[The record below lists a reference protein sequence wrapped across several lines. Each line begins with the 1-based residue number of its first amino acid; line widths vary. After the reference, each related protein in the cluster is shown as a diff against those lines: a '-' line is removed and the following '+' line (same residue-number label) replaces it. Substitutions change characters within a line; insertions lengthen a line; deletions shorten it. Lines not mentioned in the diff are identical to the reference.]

1 MSTAP
6 DGFAE
11 MRAILEALCEERLTA
26 SQTARLEE
34 LALNDSAARRFYLE
48 YIELHGNLHWDAA
61 QAHLGGEH
69 EIHFTD
75 EAPAPAPEPTPHGPR
90 SHGPRSQGHR
100 SEGPRSEGRRL
111 HGTAAI
117 SSESRET
124 PTRRS
129 GLPFVRAVVAGAA
142 IAAALVAAVWA
153 PSLFRRAV
161 HEPSAVAVE
170 PHARTLPQ
178 KHAAAGDERRQRS
191 AGAPAAAG
199 DAARPKTSAASTRLS
214 AATVAVHRR
223 PARFQLA
230 VAKKSGQASNA
241 ALLPIELNRSP
252 APSPHRP
259 AELPAS
265 SGASDEDRQGPASLI
280 AFVDA
285 RIRGGW
291 KIAGIEP
298 SPLATDEEWIRRV
311 YLDVVGHIP
320 PEEAV
325 DAFLKNDGDKNGG
338 EHKRAAVVDRLLR
351 DSGYARNWATVW
363 ANLLVGRQ
371 PRTPGVRRDELEKF
385 LRDSFAANTPWNET
399 VYALVSAEGTAEQNP
414 AANFLLAH
422 LNQDAV
428 PATALTARL
437 FLGVQVQCTQCHD
450 HPFTKD
456 KQDRF
461 WELNSFFQQTDV
473 VSRAP
478 LSRETASAGSASAG
492 AASMETGP
500 APMPEIVP
508 EIVTRKVGGPI
519 YYETLRGEMRAAFP
533 VYAGHKIDPG
543 PTVNRR
549 RELAR
554 LIAQGDDRQ
563 LALAMVNRTWQHFFG
578 HGFTRP
584 VDDMAPHNAPSNPE
598 VLNRLAKEFVASGYD
613 FKQLVRWICATDA
626 YQRASTLDP
635 GNASDDPTT
644 GTAPLFSRVY
654 LKPLAAEQLYDSL
667 LVATRA
673 KSSARTD
680 WNDVGRRREDWVR
693 QFVYSYATEENDE
706 AALPAGSIS
715 QALTMMN
722 DRIVEGALAIEP
734 GTLLFDVVHDATD
747 DAAKIRRLSRSALA
761 RDPTQA
767 ELHAALARLHA
778 ARKAARSD
786 KGRDQAAANAL
797 ADVFWA
803 YLNAN
808 EFALVH

>member
-11 MRAILEALCEERLTA
+11 MRAILEALCEERLTD

-61 QAHLGGEH
+61 QGHLAGEH

-75 EAPAPAPEPTPHGPR
+75 EAPAPAPTP
-90 SHGPRSQGHR
+90 HGPRSQGHR
-100 SEGPRSEGRRL
+100 SQGRRL
-111 HGTAAI
+111 HGTVAI

-129 GLPFVRAVVAGAA
+129 GLPFVLAVVAGTA

-153 PSLFRRAV
+153 PSLSRRAA

-170 PHARTLPQ
+170 PHARALPQ

-191 AGAPAAAG
+191 ASAPAGAG
-199 DAARPKTSAASTRLS
+199 DAARPKTSATSTRLS
-214 AATVAVHRR
+214 AATVAAHRR

-230 VAKKSGQASNA
+230 VAKNSGQASKA
-241 ALLPIELNRSP
+241 VLLPIELNRSRI
-252 APSPHRP
+252 PSPHKP

-291 KIAGIEP
+291 KSAGIEP

-325 DAFLKNDGDKNGG
+325 DAFLKNDGEN
-338 EHKRAAVVDRLLR
+338 KRAAVVDRLLR

-399 VYALVSAEGTAEQNP
+399 VYALVSAEGAADQNP

-478 LSRETASAGSASAG
+478 LSRETASAGIATAG
-492 AASMETGP
+492 SPSEEVASMETVP
-500 APMPEIVP
+500 ASVP

-549 RELAR
+549 RELGR
-554 LIAQGDDRQ
+554 LIARGDDRQ

-584 VDDMAPHNAPSNPE
+584 VDDMGPHNAPNNPE

-626 YQRASTLDP
+626 YQRASTLDA

-778 ARKAARSD
+778 ARTAARSD